1 MAFEFLADLQES
13 RMTRNARNQRMLT
26 YTDCKERAFL
36 IVLMIHVMRY
46 YKKHRIPA
54 GKYAYKTVMYRDYTK
69 FRIDGSDL
77 YNLFY
82 FITGN
87 EDALGKLKDP
97 GAASIERKKTFLGIA
112 KLNQYL
118 RSAGSYDSPSKNDVA
133 FLKNLESE
141 LKITNSDYKNIRRRL
156 STFDTDTQKERQI
169 TVTRLLFAG
178 RSKLSDSDFL
188 QEFTRLTL
196 DKNLEDFSKTNPE
209 MDPSVPDAVQQEDVI
224 NYRFLVP
231 ITKLPYV
238 AKFLENAKAGKSVVA
253 NFMQAYA
260 PIIIMI
266 DDIVKA
272 GPSYVNQLKQ
282 LHNRAKNETKG
293 K

>member
-1 MAFEFLADLQES
+1 MAFEFLSELQES

-26 YTDCKERAFL
+26 YSDCRERAFL
-36 IVLMIHVMRY
+36 MLLMIHVMRY

-82 FITGN
+82 FITGD
-87 EDALGKLKDP
+87 ETALGKLKDP
-97 GAASIERKKTFLGIA
+97 GSAALERKKTFISIA

-118 RSAGSYDSPSKNDVA
+118 RSAGSYDKPDKNDIA
-133 FLKNLESE
+133 FLKIIESE
-141 LKITNSDYKNIRRRL
+141 LKINNSDYKNIRRRL
-156 STFDTDTQKERQI
+156 STFDTDTQKERQT

-178 RSKLSDSDFL
+178 RTKLSDSDFL
-188 QEFTRLTL
+188 QEFTKLTL
-196 DKNLEDFSKTNPE
+196 DKDLEDFSKTNPE
-209 MDPSVPDAVQQEDVI
+209 FDPSVPDSVQQQDVT

-231 ITKLPYV
+231 ITKLPYI

-266 DDIVKA
+266 DDIIKA

-282 LHNRAKNETKG
+282 LHMRAKNETKG